1 MANETKRAR
10 RFRQKCKQTEI
21 NYFVDHILLENRRL
35 EGTIHSMSNE
45 IVYLR
50 KLVEDINAQLR
61 IYRSNY
67 QFLVHNGPSSN
78 FYHQQGY

>member
-10 RFRQKCKQTEI
+10 RLRQKCKQTEI
-21 NYFVDHILLENRRL
+21 NYYVDHILIENQRL
-35 EGTIHSMSNE
+35 EATIHSMSNE

-50 KLVEDINAQLR
+50 KLIEDINAQLQ

-67 QFLVHNGPSSN
+67 QHLIHNGPSPN
-78 FYHQQGY
+78 FYYQQGH